1 MRQILLVSSMPTRRN
16 ALLRQTTRLG
26 ALLNQVNKP
35 KARPRVS
42 RTRYFNT
49 KGRPI
54 LRSVRVAYI
63 VKVGPKTLYGR
74 KAARPVSLL
83 AIAPYQI
90 RP

>member
-1 MRQILLVSSMPTRRN
+1 MPTRRN
-16 ALLRQTTRLG
+16 ALVRQSTRLAG
-26 ALLNQVNKP
+26 LLNQAA
-35 KARPRVS
+35 ARSRRAGPTLS
-42 RTRYFNT
+42 RTRYLNS

-83 AIAPYQI
+83 AVAPYQI

>member
-1 MRQILLVSSMPTRRN
+1 MPTRRV
-16 ALLRQTTRLG
+16 LILEE
-26 ALLNQVNKP
+26 
-35 KARPRVS
+35 ARRKRRHVLTS
-42 RTRYFNT
+42 RTRYRNS

-54 LRSVRVAYI
+54 LRSVQVAYI

-83 AIAPYQI
+83 AVAPYQI

>member
-1 MRQILLVSSMPTRRN
+1 M
-16 ALLRQTTRLG
+16 
-26 ALLNQVNKP
+26 
-35 KARPRVS
+35 
-42 RTRYFNT
+42 NT

-54 LRSVRVAYI
+54 LRSIRVAYV
-63 VKVGPKTLYGR
+63 VKVGHKTLYGR